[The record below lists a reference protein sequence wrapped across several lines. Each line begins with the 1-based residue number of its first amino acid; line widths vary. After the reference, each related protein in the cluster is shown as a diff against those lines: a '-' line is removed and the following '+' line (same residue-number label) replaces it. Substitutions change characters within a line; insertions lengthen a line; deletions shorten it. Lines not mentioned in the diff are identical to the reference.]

1 MKPKKEISIRD
12 IAARSGYSTATVSRV
27 LNQQGGYSEKTRQ
40 KIMEIV
46 QDTNYSTGS
55 AALPTVGILVP
66 DLTNEWF
73 ADVTKRLEQELFE
86 RGYHCSICSTG
97 EDPAKEAF
105 CFEGFTAARTAAVI
119 SFIGSEELAG
129 LARSAPFPVVFI
141 DQIPEEE
148 KGFLRVEFDN
158 YLGGYMATEL
168 LIRKG
173 CRRILYIGW
182 TQPESVSRFRQQG
195 YADALK
201 EYGIEPDPQLIL
213 DIGSTAQQYERTKN
227 LVYYTLR
234 RKIPF
239 DGIFASNDLRASG
252 ALEALK
258 QSGVNVPSQ
267 VKIIGYDDTT
277 TCCQCYPSL
286 SSVRQDPDILVKNT
300 VEVLFLQL
308 GQKTRLT
315 EHRVLPVSIV
325 ERMTT

>member
-1 MKPKKEISIRD
+1 MSGD
-12 IAARSGYSTATVSRV
+12 ITAV
-27 LNQQGGYSEKTRQ
+27 
-40 KIMEIV
+40 
-46 QDTNYSTGS
+46 S
-55 AALPTVGILVP
+55 AAPEKIPQKKPSVLKALPPPGL
-66 DLTNEWF
+66 
-73 ADVTKRLEQELFE
+73 RQ
-86 RGYHCSICSTG
+86 
-97 EDPAKEAF
+97 
-105 CFEGFTAARTAAVI
+105 
-119 SFIGSEELAG
+119 SFPSSAQRSWQGSPGPL
-129 LARSAPFPVVFI
+129 PVVFI
-141 DQIPEEE
+141 DQIPEE
-148 KGFLRVEFDN
+148 KGFLCVEFDN

-195 YADALK
+195 NADALK